1 MEAGRGVSE
10 RCWDSW
16 SKSLEGISAQ
26 SYEHMMRFNEEM
38 SSLSSTGVQVLP
50 GVWVGAGSAP
60 SESLRSG
67 KTLFSGLN

>member
-26 SYEHMMRFNEEM
+26 SYEHLMRFNEEM

-50 GVWVGAGSAP
+50 RVWGDYNFHTLLVGT
-60 SESLRSG
+60 
-67 KTLFSGLN
+67 KTGTIL